1 MSSHYFRYFQKKEFS
16 SKLKNRLFINKT
28 PIKYSS
34 SINSENNFNPSIN
47 LTNHTNCNTNCT
59 ETIDNS
65 SRVIKSFLIEEKP
78 QMFLYI
84 KKRINSNIK
93 KKEFKKKKYTNL
105 NIGKIEFEIPKK
117 YEGKNNNN
125 SNIICANNSQ
135 TFFFEKKYI
144 NSNSLK
150 WNNIS
155 FKDNFNNYEN
165 EIKRKIGQLSKTISI
180 SDPYLQYNKKEKPLK
195 HCKTSDIV
203 KSMKNN
209 IDKIEKKMF
218 KKRVYNHS
226 RKRNIFFNSNNI
238 TDNIKEMNR
247 TADKIDNNK
256 SLNKI
261 KNKYLYKFK
270 IAKEND
276 INKDKG
282 EKIKDLYNYFKNHK
296 IPKFNTKLNI
306 KNIQRLKMKKNINK
320 INKEKK
326 CIKIQSIW
334 KGFQYRKRFSFYFH
348 MNKFK
353 NIINSFFNK
362 NRKLFAIEFF
372 KNVINKINFEKSKTN
387 NIKYKEYLNHFNS
400 NLNIINNEKL
410 LFHKEKQKTTNLF
423 GIINFHFSLINNRF
437 ILKEICHNDSINITN
452 SNTLDYLLLLKNHNS
467 ELVEESQINLDTE
480 IKGIKMKKS
489 EKFQN
494 CLIDKQKNNLN
505 ILQTKKDRKK
515 NKDIN
520 NDYFPINNTILNII
534 AQNYSLERK
543 DKMKKTLD
551 NVPKIKNKYLIQNER
566 FSLTN
571 NNKSNQNKKTLKYL
585 IKKNENIFFLNK
597 RQKINL
603 KLKSIDNFYF
613 KGKNI
618 EYCNKSTETDDE
630 LNKIEIK
637 RKDKKNYNI
646 NNEIDIE
653 GGLEINPIEIKK
665 SNNSICNQNKM
676 VFLNNKEKAQNN
688 IMKIIFP
695 IRIKSVIK
703 SYITKY
709 VFYILINKIKNISFI
724 NDKYTI
730 EAKKIFFE
738 KMKKINTLYY
748 KNYYLNHKSK
758 NKIRNLFN
766 EYAIYIKKNFLME
779 LRDIIFSIK

>member
-1 MSSHYFRYFQKKEFS
+1 
-16 SKLKNRLFINKT
+16 
-28 PIKYSS
+28 
-34 SINSENNFNPSIN
+34 
-47 LTNHTNCNTNCT
+47 
-59 ETIDNS
+59 
-65 SRVIKSFLIEEKP
+65 
-78 QMFLYI
+78 
-84 KKRINSNIK
+84 
-93 KKEFKKKKYTNL
+93 
-105 NIGKIEFEIPKK
+105 
-117 YEGKNNNN
+117 
-125 SNIICANNSQ
+125 
-135 TFFFEKKYI
+135 
-144 NSNSLK
+144 
-150 WNNIS
+150 
-155 FKDNFNNYEN
+155 
-165 EIKRKIGQLSKTISI
+165 
-180 SDPYLQYNKKEKPLK
+180 
-195 HCKTSDIV
+195 
-203 KSMKNN
+203 
-209 IDKIEKKMF
+209 
-218 KKRVYNHS
+218 
-226 RKRNIFFNSNNI
+226 
-238 TDNIKEMNR
+238 
-247 TADKIDNNK
+247 
-256 SLNKI
+256 
-261 KNKYLYKFK
+261 
-270 IAKEND
+270 
-276 INKDKG
+276 
-282 EKIKDLYNYFKNHK
+282 
-296 IPKFNTKLNI
+296 
-306 KNIQRLKMKKNINK
+306 
-320 INKEKK
+320 
-326 CIKIQSIW
+326 
-334 KGFQYRKRFSFYFH
+334 
-348 MNKFK
+348 
-353 NIINSFFNK
+353 
-362 NRKLFAIEFF
+362 
-372 KNVINKINFEKSKTN
+372 
-387 NIKYKEYLNHFNS
+387 
-400 NLNIINNEKL
+400 
-410 LFHKEKQKTTNLF
+410 
-423 GIINFHFSLINNRF
+423 
-437 ILKEICHNDSINITN
+437 
-452 SNTLDYLLLLKNHNS
+452 
-467 ELVEESQINLDTE
+467 
-480 IKGIKMKKS
+480 
-489 EKFQN
+489 
-494 CLIDKQKNNLN
+494 
-505 ILQTKKDRKK
+505 
-515 NKDIN
+515 
-520 NDYFPINNTILNII
+520 
-534 AQNYSLERK
+534 
-543 DKMKKTLD
+543 MKKTLD

-709 VFYILINKIKNISFI
+709 VFYILINKIKNFSFI